1 MKRKTRTVM
10 PRRTAPKLRK
20 PGMFDFSL
28 PSSGRSAYCRALA
41 ISESEAD
48 TNEPSSALSP
58 LPAARKGAIAK
69 LRRSATT
76 GNISQKKDHF

>member
-10 PRRTAPKLRK
+10 PRRAAPRLRK
-20 PGMFDFSL
+20 PGMFDSFL
-28 PSSGRSAYCRALA
+28 PGYGRCADCFALA

-58 LPAARKGAIAK
+58 LPASRKGAISK
-69 LRRSATT
+69 LRKGITT
-76 GNISQKKDHF
+76 GKIAQG